1 MTLRP
6 VAPESDPHARFEP
19 KLLTVLREGYSA
31 QQFLRD
37 LLAGLQ
43 VGIVALPL
51 SIALAIASGVRPE
64 QGLYTAIVAGFLIS
78 LLGGSRV
85 QIGGPTGAFIV
96 IVYGVVQKFG
106 YPGLAVATMMAGG
119 ILVVMGLA
127 RLGSVI
133 KFVPYPVTV
142 GFTSGIALI
151 IAAAQVRDLF
161 GLQLAA
167 VPADFVEKLAAY
179 AGNAATWSPWALGV
193 GLATLAILVFFPRIT
208 RRIPAPLLA
217 LLVAT
222 AAVQWFGIPVETIA
236 DRFGAVPHSL
246 PRPAIPT
253 LPWHAVRELF
263 PSALAIAILAGIESL
278 LAAVVSDGMTGGRHR
293 SNTELVAQGIANIA
307 SPRFGGIPATGAI
320 ARIALNVKSGGRTPI
335 AGIVHALTV
344 LAILIAFA
352 NAAGMIPLAALGAI
366 LLMVAYHMSEW
377 RVFVRLFRSPRS
389 DVLVLL
395 TTFLLTVLVDLT
407 VALQAGMVL
416 AAFLF
421 MKRMSDLSQAGY
433 VRTMIGG
440 EAVDDRPAAEMSDLP
455 PGVEVFEV
463 HGALF
468 FGAVSKFND
477 AMRRVEKPP
486 SVLILRLSDVLAM
499 DATGLRAIED
509 VFDKARRDG
518 TSLVLSGVHAQPM
531 SVLARAGMLERI
543 GEDNIAGD
551 FAAAMARARQLMD
564 SAHNSS

>member
-1 MTLRP
+1 
-6 VAPESDPHARFEP
+6 
-19 KLLTVLREGYSA
+19 
-31 QQFLRD
+31 
-37 LLAGLQ
+37 
-43 VGIVALPL
+43 
-51 SIALAIASGVRPE
+51 
-64 QGLYTAIVAGFLIS
+64 
-78 LLGGSRV
+78 
-85 QIGGPTGAFIV
+85 
-96 IVYGVVQKFG
+96 
-106 YPGLAVATMMAGG
+106 
-119 ILVVMGLA
+119 
-127 RLGSVI
+127 
-133 KFVPYPVTV
+133 
-142 GFTSGIALI
+142 
-151 IAAAQVRDLF
+151 
-161 GLQLAA
+161 
-167 VPADFVEKLAAY
+167 
-179 AGNAATWSPWALGV
+179 
-193 GLATLAILVFFPRIT
+193 
-208 RRIPAPLLA
+208 
-217 LLVAT
+217 
-222 AAVQWFGIPVETIA
+222 
-236 DRFGAVPHSL
+236 
-246 PRPAIPT
+246 
-253 LPWHAVRELF
+253 
-263 PSALAIAILAGIESL
+263 
-278 LAAVVSDGMTGGRHR
+278 
-293 SNTELVAQGIANIA
+293 
-307 SPRFGGIPATGAI
+307 
-320 ARIALNVKSGGRTPI
+320 
-335 AGIVHALTV
+335 
-344 LAILIAFA
+344 
-352 NAAGMIPLAALGAI
+352 
-366 LLMVAYHMSEW
+366 
-377 RVFVRLFRSPRS
+377 VFVRLFRSPRS